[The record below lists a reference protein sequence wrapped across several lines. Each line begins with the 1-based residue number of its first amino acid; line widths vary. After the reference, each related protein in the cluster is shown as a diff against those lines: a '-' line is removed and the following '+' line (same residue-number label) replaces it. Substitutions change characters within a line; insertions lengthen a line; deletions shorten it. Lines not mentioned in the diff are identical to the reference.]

1 MHCTHTIYECSS
13 LTKFNSTLS
22 SKCGKFWHPKN
33 DSIGG
38 QKLTL
43 SQSPNP
49 VYDARRLRP
58 SFTKFVVSPRSV
70 MLDIFYNIR
79 VMRKEALTS
88 SLQEN
93 IHWCAKVLS
102 QSNLFG
108 FCYHV
113 VRLACHFYCCWA
125 IILHTFLKFFFW
137 HIHFFTYFQVRTCC
151 QSLYLAIFTVKSLYT
166 ELWIINRQLSKEPIS
181 VYLGISLFAA
191 CR

>member
-1 MHCTHTIYECSS
+1 MLDNFFICILELGDPVFECYLTLIIRYVSVHCTHTIYECSS

-93 IHWCAKVLS
+93 IH
-102 QSNLFG
+102 
-108 FCYHV
+108 
-113 VRLACHFYCCWA
+113 
-125 IILHTFLKFFFW
+125 
-137 HIHFFTYFQVRTCC
+137 
-151 QSLYLAIFTVKSLYT
+151 
-166 ELWIINRQLSKEPIS
+166 
-181 VYLGISLFAA
+181 
-191 CR
+191 